1 MTTPDW
7 AGSMAFTPRDWL
19 NPDIASLFHI
29 APLIRTVSRWCLGG
43 ISGLIRIRRILP
55 IKARRVGRSTQT
67 HFDAD
72 LEPLRAERDGARKR
86 RLGGAVAAVAG
97 PHRSPDHRP
106 ARPAHRR
113 RHPRGGDLCRPL
125 CVRRQDRDLPR
136 SLDLRSRAAIGRL
149 GGGAARL
156 RLAAAFA
163 RGRYRSSSRQRP
175 LAGRRLVVDPVEQ
188 APAGPPRRR
197 DGAPRDLAVVAGTAG
212 ARRHRRQILPALS
225 ARPGTRHPALALRDA
240 RYARRRAAA
249 AGGNRAV
256 LRRALP

>member
-55 IKARRVGRSTQT
+55 IKVRRVGRSTQT

-72 LEPLRAERDGARKR
+72 PEPLRAECDGARKR

-113 RHPRGGDLCRPL
+113 RHPRSRNLCRPL
-125 CVRRQDRDLPR
+125 RVRRQDRDLPWT
-136 SLDLRSRAAIGRL
+136 LDLRPRTAVGRL
-149 GGGAARL
+149 GGRTSRL
-156 RLAAAFA
+156 WMAAASA
-163 RGRYRSSSRQRP
+163 RRRYRADPRQCA
-175 LAGRRLVVDPVEQ
+175 LTGRRLDFESAAQ
-188 APAGPPRRR
+188 AADRPSRRR
-197 DGAPRDLAVVAGTAG
+197 AGAPRDLAIVAGTTG
-212 ARRHRRQILPALS
+212 ARRHRAP
-225 ARPGTRHPALALRDA
+225 
-240 RYARRRAAA
+240 
-249 AGGNRAV
+249 
-256 LRRALP
+256 